1 MRTLHLAVP
10 LVLLCLTLG
19 PLALGGGSGTPT
31 FRLSTAPATGPELN
45 VGVAPDGHL
54 FVGGWSDGGPS
65 VVKSADGGVTWSS
78 IPPTQDDVSADRVLV
93 VDHDTGRVL
102 VADTL
107 LAGCSV
113 LSWTD
118 DEGATWLRN
127 PLACGGMVTDH
138 EKVAFGHRTTLAD
151 PAGALYPNVMYACAN
166 GLVADECAVSADG
179 GLTFSPGDLHGVD
192 CAFQGAPTADA
203 AGTLYEGSYACGADL
218 RYSTDDGLTWTSVAV
233 PVATSGDT
241 ASVPSI
247 AVTPDGTLYY
257 LYQTPA
263 FHVAYVATS
272 DHGLH
277 WSAPHDVTPAG
288 LTSVAFAL
296 AVAGHANGA
305 IGVAFYGTTSTAPG
319 WTGEPGAAPASV
331 AWHGY
336 AGVVTAADTATP
348 VADLAQVTPAN
359 DPLHYGCVGKDAG
372 CGGTPIADYMG
383 LDVGPDGKL
392 AAVFVDACPV
402 GCTSHATSTSDDALV
417 AVQTGGTDLS

>member
-1 MRTLHLAVP
+1 MRPLHVALP
-10 LVLLCLTLG
+10 LLVLALVAG
-19 PLALGGGSGTPT
+19 PVALGGGTGTPT
-31 FRLSTAPATGPELN
+31 FRLSTPPASGPELN

-65 VVKSADGGVTWSS
+65 IVKSADGGVTWTS

-102 VADTL
+102 VADTV

-118 DEGATWLRN
+118 DEGASWLRN
-127 PLACGGMVTDH
+127 VACGGMVTDH

-151 PAGALYPNVMYACAN
+151 PTGALYPNVMYVCAN
-166 GLVADECAVSADG
+166 GLVADECAISPDG
-179 GLTFSPGDLHGVD
+179 GVTFTPGTLHGTN
-192 CAFQGAPTADA
+192 CAFQGAPVADA
-203 AGTLYEGSYACGADL
+203 AGTLYEGSYACGANL
-218 RYSTDDGLTWTSVAV
+218 RYSTDNGLTWTSVSV
-233 PVATSGDT
+233 PVTTSGDT
-241 ASVPSI
+241 ASVPSL

-263 FHVAYVATS
+263 FHVAYVTTK

-277 WSAPHDVTPAG
+277 WSASHDVTPAG
-288 LTSVAFAL
+288 VTSTAFGL
-296 AVAGHANGA
+296 AVGGQANGS
-305 IGVAFYGTTSTAPG
+305 IGVAFYGTTSTALG
-319 WTGEPGAAPASV
+319 WAGEPGAAPASV
-331 AWHGY
+331 AWQGY
-336 AGVVTAADTATP
+336 AGVVTGADTATP
-348 VADLAQVTPAN
+348 TPLLAQVTPTS

-392 AAVFVDACPV
+392 AAVFVDACPA
-402 GCTSHATSTSDDALV
+402 GCTSHAQSTHDDALV